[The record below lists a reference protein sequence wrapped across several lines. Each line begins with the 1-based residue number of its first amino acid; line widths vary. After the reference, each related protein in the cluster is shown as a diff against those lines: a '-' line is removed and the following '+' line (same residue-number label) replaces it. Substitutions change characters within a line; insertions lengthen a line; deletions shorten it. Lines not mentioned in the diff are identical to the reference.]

1 VRKKEE
7 GEGNKEKGK
16 REKEKGEKKKKYER
30 VIWTSYTSIQEVK
43 PFCQTFSK
51 TTAAPSEKPLH
62 QEPEPFLDESEP
74 CQTGPNFVFCAGIQ
88 TTQRPATSQ
97 SASRSHPHTIHRDR
111 LGSPT

>member
-30 VIWTSYTSIQEVK
+30 VIWTSHTSIQEVK

-51 TTAAPSEKPLH
+51 ITPTPSEKPLH
-62 QEPEPFLDESEP
+62 Q
-74 CQTGPNFVFCAGIQ
+74 
-88 TTQRPATSQ
+88 R
-97 SASRSHPHTIHRDR
+97 SRSRSRFWRSRSPAKQTLSCVENRWEDR
-111 LGSPT
+111 EDSSGLHQGILDFFG

>member
-1 VRKKEE
+1 VRKKRR

-51 TTAAPSEKPLH
+51 TTPAPSEKPLH
-62 QEPEPFLDESEP
+62 QRSW
-74 CQTGPNFVFCAGIQ
+74 
-88 TTQRPATSQ
+88 
-97 SASRSHPHTIHRDR
+97 SRSRFWRSRSPAKQALSMSDR
-111 LGSPT
+111 SYSHSIRLVYQPPVVVFFSRNKPN